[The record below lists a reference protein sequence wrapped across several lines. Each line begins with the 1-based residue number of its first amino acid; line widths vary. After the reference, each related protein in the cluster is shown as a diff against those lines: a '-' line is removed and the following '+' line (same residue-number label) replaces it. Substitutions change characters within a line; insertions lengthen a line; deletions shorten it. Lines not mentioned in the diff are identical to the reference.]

1 LNKFLAVF
9 SQKIIDKCCKSKY
22 GVTYT
27 KFYTTFCPYAGY
39 QPNGQAPIS
48 STDKPLKA
56 QVRSNG
62 IYVATS
68 STPRQLE
75 TDETPLV
82 VNDFRVAATNAIE
95 ASKNLLFSHFTL
107 CIRSTERE

>member
-1 LNKFLAVF
+1 
-9 SQKIIDKCCKSKY
+9 
-22 GVTYT
+22 
-27 KFYTTFCPYAGY
+27 
-39 QPNGQAPIS
+39 
-48 STDKPLKA
+48 
-56 QVRSNG
+56 VRSNG
-62 IYVATS
+62 IDVATS

-107 CIRSTERE
+107 CIRSTEREWTTLVRLTYHSNKDPEKI